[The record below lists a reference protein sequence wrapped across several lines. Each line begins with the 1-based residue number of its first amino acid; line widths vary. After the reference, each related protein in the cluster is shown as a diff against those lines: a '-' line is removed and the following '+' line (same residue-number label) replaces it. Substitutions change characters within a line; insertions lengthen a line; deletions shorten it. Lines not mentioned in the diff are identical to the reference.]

1 MSDSPHGFGVLAVL
15 LRASPTPTPS
25 PAVTS
30 APASASD
37 TGLLITLIVIIV
49 LLAVGV
55 AALLLQ
61 LRRPR
66 GQAPVRGGYESAR
79 RPSRAGDKPTEL
91 DAREA
96 ELNARTSGLDAR
108 TAELDAR
115 TAELE
120 ARTAELEAR
129 TAELS
134 RRGPA
139 DVGVAMVQRDVL
151 AETCMDVADLV
162 ENDALAERLKLGLRR
177 AGYEILAPTGG
188 RFDPEVHEAF
198 ERRPTDDPALDRV
211 VAATMRPGYRLDGQT
226 IRYAK
231 VVVYGVGPR
240 SGWRG

>member
-120 ARTAELEAR
+120 ARTAEL
-129 TAELS
+129 S